1 MDTTPIWAKKNGSD
15 TYPLANH
22 LKDTAAAA
30 LALYNNYLTPPA
42 RDLLHHELGDKAL
55 QVMAYIAATHDLG
68 KATPFFACKPY
79 ETGHDWDTIRQRV
92 KEAGLS
98 TINDEYEAVMLTEG
112 DKALEYSLRR
122 HEQQTCRFFT
132 HGICNTDIPPW
143 VGVVGLGH
151 HGKFVAPNTKIGSIM
166 RELHEQGG
174 WYDAQNA
181 INNQLLTSTG
191 ITGQDIPRNIS
202 RRAFWLLIRITITAD
217 RIASQ
222 KWETGNS

>member
-1 MDTTPIWAKKNGSD
+1 
-15 TYPLANH
+15 
-22 LKDTAAAA
+22 
-30 LALYNNYLTPPA
+30 
-42 RDLLHHELGDKAL
+42 
-55 QVMAYIAATHDLG
+55 
-68 KATPFFACKPY
+68 
-79 ETGHDWDTIRQRV
+79 
-92 KEAGLS
+92 
-98 TINDEYEAVMLTEG
+98 
-112 DKALEYSLRR
+112 
-122 HEQQTCRFFT
+122 
-132 HGICNTDIPPW
+132 
-143 VGVVGLGH
+143 
-151 HGKFVAPNTKIGSIM
+151 M

>member
-15 TYPLANH
+15 TYPLINH

-30 LALYNNYLTPPA
+30 LALYGHLTPPV
-42 RDLLHHELGDKAL
+42 RDLLHHELGDKSP
-55 QVMAYIAATHDLG
+55 QVTAYIAATHDLG

-79 ETGHDWDTIRQRV
+79 ETGHDWDTIRHRI
-92 KEAGLS
+92 KTAGLP
-98 TINDEYEAVMLTEG
+98 TINDEYEAVLLTEG

-151 HGKFVAPNTKIGSIM
+151 HGKFVAPNTKTGPIM

-174 WYDAQNA
+174 WYEAQNT
-181 INNQLLTSTG
+181 INDQLLRVTG
-191 ITGQDIPRNIS
+191 ITSGDIPS
-202 RRAFWLLIRITITAD
+202 SVPRRAFWLLVRLTITAD

-222 KWETGNS
+222 KWETGNG